1 MRYGDQEPLRQA
13 PYREGPHQPQQPGG
27 VPLWQRFRGE
37 EWPTLREVLAPVRR
51 RVGGC
56 VLVPLVFFF
65 LGPLLVFVG
74 LYPMART
81 ARRLARRVFAVP
93 GPPGITDGTVLRVQ
107 RIRGWLALAAAF
119 GVLVVYGSA
128 DDWGRLDEQFEIRL
142 AVTPVLVLVTTP
154 VVVGILFRLAGPAAR
169 PAMRA
174 QVRPAVLMALK
185 FVGACTAVPVLL
197 WLASQARGSVQGL
210 FLGPLF
216 DLLVLAAPVWV
227 LMFVAFASPTVARTA
242 FTMDRVH
249 AVFPPVLTG
258 IVVWELA
265 GIGLLFGGLPPGP
278 PPVQLCAVVGGP
290 ATVTA
295 VAWWEVH
302 RLRTR
307 FGVSLRGRAVAANGR

>member
-1 MRYGDQEPLRQA
+1 MRYGNQEHLRRS
-13 PYREGPHQPQQPGG
+13 PYWDGSHQPQQPGG

-51 RVGGC
+51 TVGGW
-56 VLVPLVFFF
+56 VLVPLMFC
-65 LGPLLVFVG
+65 LWPLLVLLG

-81 ARRLARRVFAVP
+81 ARRQARRVFAVP
-93 GPPGITDGTVLRVQ
+93 GPPGITDEAVLRVQ

-119 GVLVVYGSA
+119 WVLVVYGSA
-128 DDWGRLDEQFEIRL
+128 DDWGRLDEQFEVRL

-154 VVVGILFRLAGPAAR
+154 VVVGVLFRLAGPAAR

-185 FVGACTAVPVLL
+185 YVGACTAVPALL

-216 DLLVLAAPVWV
+216 DLLVMTAPIWV

-249 AVFPPVLTG
+249 ATFPPILTG

-307 FGVSLRGRAVAANGR
+307 FGVSLRGRATAANGR